1 MGFSFFGFQDF
12 SDVWKK
18 YVIYRIIRNFCKK
31 VTEIW
36 DELTV
41 DVDPE
46 TLIPY
51 NIS

>member
-1 MGFSFFGFQDF
+1 MITYF
-12 SDVWKK
+12 V
-18 YVIYRIIRNFCKK
+18 IRNFCKK

-41 DVDPE
+41 GVDPE